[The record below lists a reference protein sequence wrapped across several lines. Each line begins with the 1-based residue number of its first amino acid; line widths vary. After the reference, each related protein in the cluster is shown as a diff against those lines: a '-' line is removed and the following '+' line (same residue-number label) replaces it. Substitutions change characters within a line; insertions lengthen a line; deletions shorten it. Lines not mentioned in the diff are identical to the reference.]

1 MPSIFSRFADII
13 NSNLNAMLDKA
24 ENPAKMVRLVIAEM
38 EDTQVEI
45 KAACAQA
52 MADQA
57 QVARRLHEA
66 QEKTGLWQARAETAA
81 RKGRDDL
88 AREALL
94 EKRSAVT
101 LALELKGREA
111 EMAALVEKYRAE
123 IDQLE
128 AKLTQARERELVLV
142 HREKRAVKSLEVSG
156 QMKRYDLNESRLK
169 LDRLDDRLNKLEAA
183 AELEFNGRR
192 RSAEAEQRERA
203 FQELDDALD
212 QELQEIK
219 DRLIGG
225 R

>member
-1 MPSIFSRFADII
+1 MPSIFTRFADII

-24 ENPAKMVRLVIAEM
+24 ENPAKMARLIIAEM

-57 QVARRLHEA
+57 KCARRLEEA
-66 QEKTGLWQARAETAA
+66 REREALWQERAETAA
-81 RKGRDDL
+81 RKGRDEL

-94 EKRSAVT
+94 EKRAASA
-101 LALELKGREA
+101 LSGELKAREA
-111 EMAALVEKYRAE
+111 DLAGVVDKYRTE

-128 AKLTQARERELVLV
+128 ARLLQAREREQTLL
-142 HREKRAVKSLEVSG
+142 HREKRAEKSLKASA
-156 QMKRYDLNESRLK
+156 QMKRYDLNAARIK
-169 LDRLDDRLNKLEAA
+169 LERLDERLDKMEAA

-192 RSAEAEQRERA
+192 PPAPEEEKRERA
-203 FQELDDALD
+203 FRELDDTLD
-212 QELQEIK
+212 RELDDLK
-219 DRLIGG
+219 SRLAG

>member
-1 MPSIFSRFADII
+1 MPSIFSRFADIV

-38 EDTQVEI
+38 EDTLVEI

-57 QVARRLHEA
+57 QSDRRLQEA
-66 QEKTGLWQARAETAA
+66 QGKMQLWQARAETAT

-94 EKRSAVT
+94 ERRSVAV
-101 LALELKGREA
+101 LVSELTNREV
-111 EMAALVEKYRAE
+111 EMAAVVEKYRSE
-123 IDQLE
+123 IGQLE

-142 HREKRAVKSLEVSG
+142 HREKRAANSLKASG
-156 QMKRYDLNESRLK
+156 QMKRYDLSESRLK

-183 AELEFNGRR
+183 AELELTGRR

-203 FQELDDALD
+203 FQELDEALD
-212 QELQEIK
+212 LELQEIK
-219 DRLIGG
+219 DRLAS

>member
-52 MADQA
+52 MADQT
-57 QVARRLHEA
+57 QSARRLQEA
-66 QEKTGLWQARAETAA
+66 QERMDLWQTRAETAA

-94 EKRSAVT
+94 EKRSAA
-101 LALELKGREA
+101 ALVAELKNREA
-111 EMAALVEKYRAE
+111 EMTAVVGKYRAE

-128 AKLTQARERELVLV
+128 DKLIQVRERELVMA
-142 HREKRAVKSLEVSG
+142 HREKSAVKSLQASG

-169 LDRLDDRLNKLEAA
+169 LDRLDDRLNKVEAA
-183 AELEFNGRR
+183 AELELTGRR
-192 RSAEAEQRERA
+192 RSAEAEERERV

-212 QELQEIK
+212 LELQEIK
-219 DRLIGG
+219 DRLVG